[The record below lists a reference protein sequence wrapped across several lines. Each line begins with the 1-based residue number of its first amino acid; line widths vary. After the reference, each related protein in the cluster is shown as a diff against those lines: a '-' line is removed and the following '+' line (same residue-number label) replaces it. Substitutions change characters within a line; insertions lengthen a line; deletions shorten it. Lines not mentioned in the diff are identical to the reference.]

1 MAEGYFE
8 RGEVYWCRID
18 HNIGG
23 EMGVTRPAVV
33 VSKNEYNNK
42 YDSVVIAWLTSRPK
56 AGETYVNTIAT
67 GRESWIITQQ
77 LYTVDKSRFSKYM
90 GTLSYGEMRDLDT
103 ALENTLDLGYADDEL
118 LAAKEG
124 EIRQRDGVIHK
135 LEQQIMELER
145 QLKSKDE
152 LWEKQRI
159 NYVIEAEKVNKMY
172 FTALDKLVDIQF
184 ERDYKERV
192 ARRIDRETLKAELGL
207 PTQPTVVEV
216 PPVGD
221 ENTINDVSEPP
232 METKPVI
239 VPPKTTYGDDMV
251 DLNTCTLTRL
261 KKMGFTMS
269 LARDIVA
276 RRPYKTVDELLKV
289 PGLKK
294 TMYNIAKPKLYCS
307 GVGIE
312 VATPKKE
319 TQFEA
324 DPGYEEE
331 EPQAKVTL
339 DDKTEME
346 ATLTEKDPG
355 GLTQAWLAQ
364 LPDPEKKVN
373 VNTATAR
380 QIHEI
385 SGISLSTCY
394 CITKYRKENGPYE
407 KLEDLLKAKQVY
419 PGTLERC
426 GSKLE
431 V

>member
-1 MAEGYFE
+1 MAEGYYE

-42 YDSVVIAWLTSRPK
+42 FDSVVIAWLTSRPK

-77 LYTVDKSRFSKYM
+77 LYTVDKSRFGKLM
-90 GTLSYGEMRDLDT
+90 GVLSYHEMRDLDT

-118 LAAKEG
+118 MAAKDG

-135 LEQQIMELER
+135 LEQQIMELEK
-145 QLKSKDE
+145 QLSAKDD

-159 NYVIEAEKVNKMY
+159 NYAIEAERVNKMY
-172 FTALDKLVDIQF
+172 FAALDKLVEIQF
-184 ERDYKERV
+184 ERDYNERV
-192 ARRIDRETLKAELGL
+192 TQRVAVVQPDRERLKAELGL
-207 PTQPTVVEV
+207 PTHPVVVEES
-216 PPVGD
+216 PVED
-221 ENTINDVSEPP
+221 EKAIKGVSEPP
-232 METKPVI
+232 VETKPV
-239 VPPKTTYGDDMV
+239 VVTQPAPPKSEYGDDMV

-276 RRPYKTVDELLKV
+276 RRPYTSVEGLLKV

-307 GVGIE
+307 GVE
-312 VATPKKE
+312 VKEATPKKE
-319 TQFEA
+319 TQFEV

-331 EPQAKVTL
+331 PQPTPEEQPEEQPEVVTV
-339 DDKTEME
+339 
-346 ATLTEKDPG
+346 PVR
-355 GLTQAWLAQ
+355 
-364 LPDPEKKVN
+364 VN

-385 SGISLSTCY
+385 SGITLSTCY
-394 CITKYRKENGPYE
+394 RITQYRKEHGPYSC
-407 KLEDLLKAKQVY
+407 LEELLNAKQVY
-419 PGTLERC
+419 PGTLERHRD
-426 GSKLE
+426 KLE

>member
-77 LYTVDKSRFSKYM
+77 LYTVDKSRFGKLM
-90 GTLSYGEMRDLDT
+90 GVLSYHEMRNLDT

-118 LAAKEG
+118 MATKDG
-124 EIRQRDGVIHK
+124 EIRQRDGVIRK
-135 LEQQIMELER
+135 LEQQIIELEK
-145 QLKSKDE
+145 QLAAKDDF
-152 LWEKQRI
+152 WEKQQI
-159 NYVIEAEKVNKMY
+159 NYVIEAERVNKMY
-172 FTALDKLVDIQF
+172 FAALDKLVDIQF
-184 ERDYKERV
+184 ERDYKDRV
-192 ARRIDRETLKAELGL
+192 ARRVATVRLDRETMEAEFGL
-207 PTQPTVVEV
+207 PPQPAVVEE
-216 PPVGD
+216 PPVED
-221 ENTINDVSEPP
+221 ENAIKGVSDPP
-232 METKPVI
+232 VETKPVI
-239 VPPKTTYGDDMV
+239 VTPPAPPKPKYGDDMV

-269 LARDIVA
+269 LAREIVQH
-276 RRPYKTVDELLKV
+276 RPYKHVEELLKV

-307 GVGIE
+307 GTEIE

-331 EPQAKVTL
+331 PQPSIQEPEEPAPPVVEETPQSV
-339 DDKTEME
+339 E
-346 ATLTEKDPG
+346 EKI
-355 GLTQAWLAQ
+355 
-364 LPDPEKKVN
+364 N

-380 QIHEI
+380 EMQ
-385 SGISLSTCY
+385 
-394 CITKYRKENGPYE
+394 E
-407 KLEDLLKAKQVY
+407 KLGMSREYAFAITGFRKKHGRYMTLDELLLAPRVGK
-419 PGTLERC
+419 TFMERYRER
-426 GSKLE
+426 LE